1 MLKPDSP
8 SKYTYQEAARII
20 KAMQEHSGD
29 CVLPISQTRF
39 LTKGEPTKTAILFF
53 HGYTSSPQQF
63 TPLGELCHKKG
74 WNVFIPRVPHHGHK
88 TRIDEST
95 RKLTQD
101 ELVEFANS
109 SLDLTL
115 ALGEKVIV
123 AGLSMGG
130 VLTAF
135 LAQTRSG
142 ISKAVVIS
150 PSLGYCVIPN
160 PFLSLAMKFTMLRP
174 DYMHWWNEEKKE
186 LDPGPEY
193 AYAWF
198 SAHGLAHITDLGF
211 KTMKL
216 ARSEP
221 PKTGNIWLTINDND
235 ELVDN
240 TNAKKLVASWRRTK
254 PDAVHFH
261 NFPMEMGLVH
271 DLISLEQPKQQVDKV
286 YPKLMEIFES
296 N

>member
-1 MLKPDSP
+1 
-8 SKYTYQEAARII
+8 
-20 KAMQEHSGD
+20 MQEQSGD

-39 LTKGEPTKTAILFF
+39 FTKGKPTNIAILFF
-53 HGYTSSPQQF
+53 HGYTSSPQQYV
-63 TPLGELCHKKG
+63 PLGELCHKKG

-101 ELVEFANS
+101 ELIEFADT
-109 SLDLTL
+109 SLDLAL

-123 AGLSMGG
+123 SGLSMGG
-130 VLTAF
+130 ILTAY
-135 LAQTRSG
+135 LAQTRPE
-142 ISKAVVIS
+142 ISKAVAVS
-150 PSLGYCVIPN
+150 PAMGFRIIPN
-160 PFLSLAMKFTMLRP
+160 PLFKLVMKYTMLRP

-198 SAHGLAHITDLGF
+198 SAHGLAHITNLGF

-216 ARSEP
+216 ARSSAP
-221 PKTGNIWLTINDND
+221 LTNNLWMVVNDND
-235 ELVDN
+235 ESVDN
-240 TNAKKLVASWRRTK
+240 TNAKKMLASWQKTK
-254 PDAVHFH
+254 PAAVHFY
-261 NFPMEMGLVH
+261 NFPKEMGLIH
-271 DLISLEQPKQQVDKV
+271 DLISVEQPKQQVDKV
-286 YPKLMEIFES
+286 YPKLMEIFE